1 MKKDYTN
8 ANKRFYDKSP
18 SESKKGRKEKKLR
31 AKALALIYIFNNL
44 KEYEELVEKLLEVE
58 KRFIEL
64 EENSNPF
71 AYIHDELFGKSFLY
85 FSIIKE
91 GSFVSYYKLEDEVNF
106 FFRNF
111 KKDYQISIYNE
122 INSIFDIF
130 LKAKKF
136 SRRLFVKYLLNE
148 FKENN
153 YLKKNQNNFDFDTLL
168 EIAMEHKEVLE
179 IASKKNKEEILDI
192 LEFVKD

>member
-18 SESKKGRKEKKLR
+18 SEPNKGRKDKKLK
-31 AKALALIYIFNNL
+31 AKSLALIYIFNNL
-44 KEYEELVEKLLEVE
+44 KEYESLVEKLLEVE

-64 EENSNPF
+64 KESSNPF
-71 AYIHDELFGKSFLY
+71 GYIHDEFFGKSFLY
-85 FSIIKE
+85 YSLIKE
-91 GSFVSYYKLEDEVNF
+91 DSFISYYKLSDEIDF

-111 KKDYQISIYNE
+111 KKEYQVSIYNE

-130 LKAKKF
+130 LRAKKF
-136 SRRLFVKYLLNE
+136 SKRLFIKYLLEE
-148 FKENN
+148 FKSNN
-153 YLKKNQNNFDFDTLL
+153 YLKKSQNNFDFDILL

-179 IASKKNKEEILDI
+179 ITSKKNKEEILDI

>member
-18 SESKKGRKEKKLR
+18 SEPNKGRKDKKLK

-64 EENSNPF
+64 QECSNPF
-71 AYIHDELFGKSFLY
+71 EYIHDELFGKSFLY
-85 FSIIKE
+85 FSLIRE
-91 GSFVSYYKLEDEVNF
+91 GSFVSYYKLEDEINF

-136 SRRLFVKYLLNE
+136 SKRLFVKYILDE
-148 FKENN
+148 FKINN
-153 YLKKNQNNFDFDTLL
+153 YLKKNQNNFDFDILL
-168 EIAMEHKEVLE
+168 EISMECREVLD
-179 IASKKNKEEILDI
+179 ITSKKNREEILDI